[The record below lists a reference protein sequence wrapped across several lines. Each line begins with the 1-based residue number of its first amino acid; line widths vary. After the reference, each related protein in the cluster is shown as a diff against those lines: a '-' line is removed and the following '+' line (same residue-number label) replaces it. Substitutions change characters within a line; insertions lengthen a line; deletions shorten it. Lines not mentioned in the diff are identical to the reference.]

1 MDSTNLKTAS
11 SYLNNLLLARGLLR
25 DGNAIPFHRPSK
37 ASGGADATM
46 AQIINLVHDLI
57 LRRDRDLELT
67 TTHTSTIHTLRLEA
81 ARSSTT
87 LTRLQT
93 RTDDLAR
100 QLSIAQSQERAART
114 ALRAAEASAR
124 ALRDEMAR
132 LKASVAQIR
141 TACANDVRKR
151 DVQIQRLKGHLVTQ
165 QRGNR
170 GGLVGASI
178 TITPGVT
185 GMGAA
190 GVGREE
196 EQMGALGTED
206 PAYSLRQETT
216 EFLTQLGQSLS
227 DENDALI
234 GLVRGAV
241 VTLKELQGIPEAGMR
256 EQVVESVSG
265 EHGRDGGG
273 EMLCALPTSYDAL
286 AADLEGVLENLKTLL
301 TNPNFVPLD
310 EVAVREEEIARLRH
324 GWEKMEAR
332 WKEAVA
338 MMQSWQERMRS
349 GGDTVTLHDLNL
361 GLGLDGEPNSTTAV
375 QGEVEE
381 QPGLQWKDANS
392 SKDPR
397 DDLPDSTD
405 ADETDLNGEE
415 MEEAEDDALS
425 EHEDAAEINVEPG
438 ADEEMP
444 QENQQADTR
453 EDNADMFKLEL
464 PPGPQPLQ
472 ESSGN
477 TRSPRKVA
485 FAHPH
490 PDTPLQHAD
499 ENASSHDLPSTSP
512 KPPSSTEPQSTRSAD
527 RSSRSHSPRKVRLT
541 GTDIVLPPSDIS
553 IYIDPL
559 QALKRLSSPHAH
571 AEERSPKLT
580 VQEKLNVAQAEAE
593 AAAAALAS
601 VPEREITGGENGSVG
616 RMRSPRKT
624 RITGRP
630 RRRKST
636 LTPEE
641 LESLL
646 VGSP

>member
-25 DGNAIPFHRPSK
+25 DGNTIPFHRPSK
-37 ASGGADATM
+37 ASGGAEATL

-67 TTHTSTIHTLRLEA
+67 TTHTSTIHTLRVEA
-81 ARSSTT
+81 ARSATT

-100 QLSIAQSQERAART
+100 QLSIAQSQERAARAAART
-114 ALRAAEASAR
+114 AEASAR

-151 DVQIQRLKGHLVTQ
+151 DVQIQRLKGHLTMQ

-170 GGLVGASI
+170 AGLVGASI

-185 GMGAA
+185 GMGA
-190 GVGREE
+190 GSGREE
-196 EQMGALGTED
+196 EAGKASVGTED

-241 VTLKELQGIPEAGMR
+241 VTLKELQGIPEAGTR
-256 EQVVESVSG
+256 EQTVESTAG
-265 EHGRDGGG
+265 ADGINGGG

-286 AADLEGVLENLKTLL
+286 AADLGGVLENLKMLL

-332 WKEAVA
+332 WKEAVG

-361 GLGLDGEPNSTTAV
+361 GLGLDEEPKSASAV

-381 QPGLQWKDANS
+381 VS
-392 SKDPR
+392 R
-397 DDLPDSTD
+397 DELPDSAD
-405 ADETDLNGEE
+405 AEEADMDGEE
-415 MEEAEDDALS
+415 MEEADDDALS
-425 EHEDAAEINVEPG
+425 GHEDAAETNVELQ
-438 ADEEMP
+438 ADETLP
-444 QENQQADTR
+444 PDDQRADKNH
-453 EDNADMFKLEL
+453 DDDDMFNLHL
-464 PPGPQPLQ
+464 PPEPQPLQ
-472 ESSGN
+472 EGSGN

-485 FAHPH
+485 FAPSHPN
-490 PDTPLQHAD
+490 TPLQHAD
-499 ENASSHDLPSTSP
+499 ENASSHDLPSTGL
-512 KPPSSTEPQSTRSAD
+512 KPPPSAEPQSTRSAD
-527 RSSRSHSPRKVRLT
+527 RSSRSQSSRKVRLT
-541 GTDIVLPPSDIS
+541 GMDIILSPSDIS

-593 AAAAALAS
+593 AAAAAALAS
-601 VPEREITGGENGSVG
+601 VPEREIVSGENGSARG
-616 RMRSPRKT
+616 MRSPRKT

-641 LESLL
+641 LENLL

>member
-151 DVQIQRLKGHLVTQ
+151 DVQIQRLKG
-165 QRGNR
+165 RGD
-170 GGLVGASI
+170 A
-178 TITPGVT
+178 
-185 GMGAA
+185 AA
-190 GVGREE
+190 GEQGWVGGCEHYDYAGGDGDGGGGSGEGR
-196 EQMGALGTED
+196 GADGS
-206 PAYSLRQETT
+206 AGNGGS
-216 EFLTQLGQSLS
+216 G
-227 DENDALI
+227 
-234 GLVRGAV
+234 GAV